1 MSTALVLIDL
11 QNDYFPGGAMELV
24 GADHA
29 VTKVALL
36 LQRFRE
42 LSLPIFHI
50 QHIANDPE
58 ATFFIPGTHGASI
71 HESVAPLRGEV
82 VVVKH
87 FPNGFRETTLL
98 ESLRA
103 AGVSRLVFAG
113 MMTHMCVDTTVR
125 AASDFGF
132 QCFLAL
138 DGCATTNLQLLD
150 RTVEAKDVQLAFLAA
165 LNDGF
170 ATVRTAQEL
179 SADI

>member
-29 VTKVALL
+29 VANSALL
-36 LQRFRE
+36 LQRFRKQ
-42 LSLPIFHI
+42 SLPIFHI

-58 ATFFIPGTHGASI
+58 ATFFLPGTHGASI
-71 HESVAPLRGEV
+71 HESVSPLNGEEV
-82 VVVKH
+82 IVKH
-87 FPNGFRETTLL
+87 FPNGFRDTTLL
-98 ESLRA
+98 EGLRA
-103 AGVSRLVFAG
+103 TGISRLVFAG

-125 AASDFGF
+125 AASDLGF

-138 DGCATTNLQLLD
+138 DGCATTSLQLLD
-150 RTVEAKDVQLAFLAA
+150 QTVGAKDVQLAFLAA

-170 ATVRTAQEL
+170 ATVRTTLEL
-179 SADI
+179 YEDI